1 MNLEMDPC
9 LLEQLDEQL
18 DRGEYNSGALC
29 SYGCPAGSVLFFA
42 EATYHAGQ
50 DYSQIRPPEL
60 LISVAPHVVLVG
72 VSMRT

>member
-50 DYSQIRPPEL
+50 TIAKSAHRNCLYL
-60 LISVAPHVVLVG
+60 LHPIPS
-72 VSMRT
+72 